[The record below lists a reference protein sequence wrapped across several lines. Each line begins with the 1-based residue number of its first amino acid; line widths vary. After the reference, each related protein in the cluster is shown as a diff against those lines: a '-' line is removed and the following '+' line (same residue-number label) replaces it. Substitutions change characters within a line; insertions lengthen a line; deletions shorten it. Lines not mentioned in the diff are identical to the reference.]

1 RCTTCNFTS
10 NDTGLLLD
18 IRKTPIIVAVEVL
31 FFLLS
36 TMMGA
41 YQKHRLCLFFLKNG
55 DERAWERIITMLF

>member
-41 YQKHRLCLFFLKNG
+41 YHDAAALFVVYFISCVH
-55 DERAWERIITMLF
+55 AIV